1 MLSELAIRIGD
12 DEFAAVI
19 EGKIRLSALSYQ
31 RCGLAASIAGDRDS
45 RSWRF
50 WFKLVG
56 VWARIFI
63 FLKLA
68 LLLMDRASFLSMQA
82 RKQLI

>member
-31 RCGLAASIAGDRDS
+31 RCGLAASIAGDS

-68 LLLMDRASFLSMQA
+68 LLLMDKASFLSMQA